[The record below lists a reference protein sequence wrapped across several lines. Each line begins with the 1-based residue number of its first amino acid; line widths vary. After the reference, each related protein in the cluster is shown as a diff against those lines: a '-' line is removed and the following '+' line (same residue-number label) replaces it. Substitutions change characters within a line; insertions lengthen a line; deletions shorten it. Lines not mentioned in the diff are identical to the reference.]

1 MKKKKGFTLI
11 ELIVVI
17 AILALLASIAI
28 PKYMHTQEKAKAAA
42 HNTNVEVIRQAA
54 ATYLI
59 EHPKATTVNIDDLEL
74 DSKIPKA
81 YDGSDFSVNVDANK
95 NIVVTPG
102 PVKFENG
109 KIIPEWYI
117 FFYFL

>member
-42 HNTNVEVIRQAA
+42 HNTNVEVVKQAA
-54 ATYLI
+54 ATYLV
-59 EHPKATTVNIDDLEL
+59 EHPEANSVSMSNLEGYL
-74 DSKIPKA
+74 DSKVPKA
-81 YDGSDFSVNVDANK
+81 YDGSDFSVSVDENRNV
-95 NIVVTPG
+95 VVTPG
-102 PVKFENG
+102 PVKFVNG
-109 KIIPEWYI
+109 KIIPQ
-117 FFYFL
+117 

>member
-42 HNTNVEVIRQAA
+42 HNTNVEVIKQAA
-54 ATYLI
+54 ATYLV
-59 EHPKATTVNIDDLEL
+59 EHPEADSVTLNDLQGYM

-81 YDGSDFSVNVDANK
+81 YDGSDFSVSVDANK

-109 KIIPEWYI
+109 KIVPQWFI
-117 FFYFL
+117 F

>member
-28 PKYMHTQEKAKAAA
+28 PKYMHTQEKAKVAA
-42 HNTNVEVIRQAA
+42 HNTNVEIIKQAA

-59 EHPKATTVNIDDLEL
+59 EHPEANAVTMTELSSYL
-74 DSKIPKA
+74 DSKVPKA
-81 YDGSDFSVNVDANK
+81 YDGSDFSVSVDANR
-95 NIVVTPG
+95 NIEVTPG

-109 KIIPEWYI
+109 NIIPE
-117 FFYFL
+117 